1 MVLCSGILSR
11 ITYFVFS
18 FNQYIGVVFLKRL
31 LAKYSLVFKQLLEML
46 RQLLERVKKGID
58 VEDKVVGIRFL
69 LGLIYG
75 CIAYSIYRFG
85 AVPHYDVSWLVWSLS
100 IFVYILSIY
109 IVYIVVKVKTFFLL
123 FIRGIFT
130 FFLSWI
136 ITAFVLFDLIG

>member
-1 MVLCSGILSR
+1 M
-11 ITYFVFS
+11 
-18 FNQYIGVVFLKRL
+18 
-31 LAKYSLVFKQLLEML
+31 LEK
-46 RQLLERVKKGID
+46 VKKSID
-58 VEDKVVGIRFL
+58 VEDKIVGIRLL

-85 AVPHYDVSWLVWSLS
+85 AELYHDVSWLIWSLS

-123 FIRGIFT
+123 FIRGLLT

-136 ITAFVLFDLIG
+136 IVAFVLFDLIG